1 MEECDDNAPA
11 LASCQW
17 LDGLMAKTMP
27 MMEMAMPMM
36 IPMMPM
42 MPMMMPMMHLRYL
55 FALTLVY
62 SPSH

>member
-1 MEECDDNAPA
+1 MEMEEFDDNAPA

-27 MMEMAMPMM
+27 MMEMTTPMM
-36 IPMMPM
+36 IPMMP
-42 MPMMMPMMHLRYL
+42 MMPMMHLRYL